1 MVHLRYICVTLGALA
16 CGAAL
21 QANAASDIF
30 ATPPSSM
37 VGGLPVDASVT
48 FTTGSGDIT
57 ITLNNLL
64 ANPRSATQVLSDLSF
79 TFSGATTG
87 ASLASSS
94 GQEITINGSGM
105 GTTGSSVPTGWT
117 LSPVSGGLSLT
128 ALNRSGPSHTIIGP
142 ADAMGVY
149 SNANPSIA
157 GNGPHNP
164 FLNGSAS
171 FTVDVAS
178 VTPQTTITGATFSFT
193 TAAGNNIPG
202 TMKPPTSVPEPAS
215 FALLVMGLAGLG
227 LARRRGRNAEG

>member
-1 MVHLRYICVTLGALA
+1 MVHLRYICATLGALA

-48 FTTGSGDIT
+48 FTTGSGVIT

-64 ANPRSATQVLSDLSF
+64 ANPTSATQVLSDLDF
-79 TFSGATTG
+79 TLSNGATTG
-87 ASLASSS
+87 TLANSSAQQIS
-94 GQEITINGSGM
+94 IANHIGTP
-105 GTTGSSVPTGWT
+105 GTTGATGWV
-117 LSPVSGGLSLT
+117 LNNNVSGGLQLD
-128 ALNRSGPSHTIIGP
+128 ALGAPNAPSRTIIGP
-142 ADAMGVY
+142 GPYTA
-149 SNANPSIA
+149 ANPSIN
-157 GNGPHNP
+157 GNVPHNP
-164 FLNGSAS
+164 FLNGTAS
-171 FTVDVAS
+171 FTVDVAN
-178 VTPQTTITGATFSFT
+178 VTSATTVTGATFSFT

-227 LARRRGRNAEG
+227 LARRRDRKV